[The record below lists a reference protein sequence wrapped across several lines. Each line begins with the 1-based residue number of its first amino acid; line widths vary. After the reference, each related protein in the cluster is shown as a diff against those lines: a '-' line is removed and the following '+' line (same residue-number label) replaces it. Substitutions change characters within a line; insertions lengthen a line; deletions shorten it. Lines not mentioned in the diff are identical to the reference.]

1 MRMTYLSAAATLAV
15 VPAVLAGCGSASS
28 SGSQSA
34 SASGSQSAPASS
46 ASGSVSASVSA
57 SGDRGAVNNDA
68 GAQAFANDMDNGE
81 VGNGILS
88 IMTQGYPDILESCK
102 ASAIGLNP
110 VVVINYTGVDQYFNV
125 TDNTELANNI
135 TWLPPGPM
143 QTAAAGSI
151 QCVGGPGSYLVNQAF
166 KVPAS
171 SNTSVLLMAGGHD
184 GPHTQLFGDQHN
196 LSVAGG
202 GSGGAQWYDLWL
214 HLQPD
219 DKFENWELGY
229 ENTGGLDPA
238 QNTQGGLFNAVE
250 CSISAD
256 GTVTTGAAWI
266 NGTLTTLPQTT
277 IATPYGSNQNRW
289 QYNNGDP
296 ICFGFFDPNAP
307 GVAQQGA

>member
-1 MRMTYLSAAATLAV
+1 
-15 VPAVLAGCGSASS
+15 
-28 SGSQSA
+28 
-34 SASGSQSAPASS
+34 
-46 ASGSVSASVSA
+46 
-57 SGDRGAVNNDA
+57 
-68 GAQAFANDMDNGE
+68 MDNGE

-110 VVVINYTGVDQYFNV
+110 VVVINYTGW
-125 TDNTELANNI
+125 TSTSTSRTTRSLR
-135 TWLPPGPM
+135 T
-143 QTAAAGSI
+143 TS
-151 QCVGGPGSYLVNQAF
+151 PGSPGSDADRCGRKHPVRRRPWQLPGQPGLQGARELEHERPVDGGGTTAPH
-166 KVPAS
+166 PA
-171 SNTSVLLMAGGHD
+171 LWRPAQPLRRR
-184 GPHTQLFGDQHN
+184 
-196 LSVAGG
+196 G

-296 ICFGFFDPNAP
+296 ICFILRPQRP
-307 GVAQQGA
+307 RVAQQGA